1 MPLIL
6 LYPLLGGAAGF
17 AAGFF
22 TGSSTKKLIAVT
34 AVGGVGLYAYSKL
47 KGGN

>member
-22 TGSSTKKLIAVT
+22 TGSSTKKLVVAA
-34 AVGGVGLYAYSKL
+34 AVGGVGIYAYSKL
-47 KGGN
+47 GSK